1 MRVSSYHTPLRLTTT
16 DVYLD
21 TIAGQLAALKGDA
34 TAQDT
39 AKKVKKVRKAKPSE
53 EDSDYESGTD
63 DEEGASSGSE
73 TDTDTDSE
81 AEDDNPNGKS
91 WW

>member
-1 MRVSSYHTPLRLTTT
+1 MIVLRRDGVLT
-16 DVYLD
+16 DYFLD

-34 TAQDT
+34 TAQD
-39 AKKVKKVRKAKPSE
+39 APRKAKKIKPTE

-81 AEDDNPNGKS
+81 AEDDNPKGKS